1 MLDKNSI
8 QIIKDTVPFLQEKGT
23 EITTIFYSNM
33 FKAHPEL
40 LNIFNPN
47 NQKKGLQQ
55 KALANT
61 VLAAAQHIED
71 LSVLSQHVN
80 QIGHK
85 HRALQVKPEH
95 YPIVGKYLLEAI
107 GIVLGD
113 NKSQKVLDAWEK
125 AYGEIATIFINI
137 ETDMY
142 KKATWAGFKPFKIF
156 SLDSSSK
163 DVIKIGLESENDIGF
178 IEPGSYITINLKNPV
193 DTYFSNRHY
202 SVYDY
207 DRIKK
212 QLYIAVQLESEGNIS
227 SYLNKKINL
236 DDTLHLSAP
245 AGDFQLQKS
254 TRQIFISSG
263 IGVTAIYP
271 LFKSA
276 LELGNNSIWIQNYK
290 NKDSLIL
297 ENEVNALPFEKD
309 IYTNISS
316 EDGRLN
322 AESLMRILKN
332 DFTGIFYICGSPEF
346 TLGVKKILI
355 SNGVDDTMINYELF
369 DVPKMSL

>member
-55 KALANT
+55 KAVANT

>member
-1 MLDKNSI
+1 M
-8 QIIKDTVPFLQEKGT
+8 
-23 EITTIFYSNM
+23 
-33 FKAHPEL
+33 
-40 LNIFNPN
+40 
-47 NQKKGLQQ
+47 
-55 KALANT
+55 
-61 VLAAAQHIED
+61 
-71 LSVLSQHVN
+71 LSQHVN